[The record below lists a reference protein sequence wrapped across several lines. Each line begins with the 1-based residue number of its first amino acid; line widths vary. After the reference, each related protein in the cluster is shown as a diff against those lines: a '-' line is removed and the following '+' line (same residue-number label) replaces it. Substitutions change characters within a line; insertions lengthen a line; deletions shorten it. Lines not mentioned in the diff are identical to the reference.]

1 MTIRI
6 LVVDDSPFMRKSLQ
20 KMLEEA
26 PDLRVVATARDGV
39 DALEKIAEHKPDLVT
54 LDIEMPRMD
63 GLTCLKKI
71 MADHPMPVLM
81 VSSLTQ
87 EGAQATLDALSLG
100 ALDFIPK
107 ENSFASLSILQIQ
120 HDLQEKVRRLAGSP
134 RFHKALPAAPD
145 HAHPPASTPTHPAS
159 GHPAS
164 GHPAPSHPAP
174 GHPPVPVSAKPT
186 THAHATSLGNSLASS
201 PTAELLLI
209 GSSTGGPKA
218 LQDILPALPASLPVP
233 CLIVQHMPSTFT
245 KPFAERLDGLCQV
258 HVKEAEQ
265 GESLKAGTV
274 YIAPGGIHM
283 TYGVRGPKGHIEL
296 SPEPTSSLHRPSV
309 DVLFLSVAELFRG
322 QVLAGILTGMGSDG
336 AKGMEQLK
344 KKGAY
349 TLAEAEES
357 CVVYGM
363 PRAAAE
369 RGCVDVV
376 APLQDIP
383 GHLRKHFRI

>member
-1 MTIRI
+1 MTATIRI

-39 DALEKIAEHKPDLVT
+39 DALEKIQEHQPDIVT

-87 EGAQATLDALSLG
+87 EGAQATLDALSIG

-107 ENSFASLSILQIQ
+107 ESSFASMSILQIQ
-120 HDLQEKVRRLAGSP
+120 HDLQEKVRRLATSP
-134 RFHKALPAAPD
+134 RFHRLPGGAP
-145 HAHPPASTPTHPAS
+145 
-159 GHPAS
+159 
-164 GHPAPSHPAP
+164 HPAPPAAAPAP
-174 GHPPVPVSAKPT
+174 VKPAAAPPVRAAVPAG
-186 THAHATSLGNSLASS
+186 TSLPAT
-201 PTAELLLI
+201 PQADLLVL

-245 KPFAERLDGLCQV
+245 KPFADRLDGLCQV

-265 GESLKAGTV
+265 GEPLKAGTV
-274 YIAPGGIHM
+274 YIAPGGLHM
-283 TYGVRGPKGHIEL
+283 TYGTRTPKGCIEL
-296 SPEPTSSLHRPSV
+296 SSEPMSSLHRPSV
-309 DVLFLSVAELFRG
+309 DVLFMSVAELFHG
-322 QVLAGILTGMGSDG
+322 QALATILTGMGADG

-344 KKGAY
+344 RKGAH

-363 PRAAAE
+363 PRAAVE
-369 RGCVDVV
+369 RGCVDLV
-376 APLQDIP
+376 APLPDIA
-383 GHLRKHFRI
+383 GHIRRHFRI

>member
-26 PDLRVVATARDGV
+26 PDLRVVATARDGI
-39 DALEKIAEHKPDLVT
+39 DALEKIQEHQPDIVT

-63 GLTCLKKI
+63 GLTCLRKI

-87 EGAQATLDALSLG
+87 EGAQATLDALSIG

-107 ENSFASLSILQIQ
+107 ESGFASLSILQIQ
-120 HDLQEKVRRLAGSP
+120 QDLQEKVRRLATSP
-134 RFHKALPAAPD
+134 RFHRGGAAHPAPAAP
-145 HAHPPASTPTHPAS
+145 ARPTV
-159 GHPAS
+159 
-164 GHPAPSHPAP
+164 PAPKAP
-174 GHPPVPVSAKPT
+174 LPPPPPGAG
-186 THAHATSLGNSLASS
+186 LGS
-201 PTAELLLI
+201 PQADLLVI

-265 GESLKAGTV
+265 GEPLKAGTV

-283 TYGVRGPKGHIEL
+283 TYGARAPKGCVEL
-296 SPEPTSSLHRPSV
+296 SPEPVSSLHRPSV
-309 DVLFLSVAELFRG
+309 DVLFLSVAELFKG
-322 QVLAGILTGMGSDG
+322 QVLAGILTGMGADG

-344 KKGAY
+344 HKG
-349 TLAEAEES
+349 
-357 CVVYGM
+357 
-363 PRAAAE
+363 
-369 RGCVDVV
+369 
-376 APLQDIP
+376 
-383 GHLRKHFRI
+383 

>member
-26 PDLRVVATARDGV
+26 PDIRVVATARDGI
-39 DALEKIAEHKPDLVT
+39 DALEKIQEHNPDLVT

-71 MADHPMPVLM
+71 MADHPRPVLM

-107 ENSFASLSILQIQ
+107 ESGFASLSIMQIQ
-120 HDLQEKVRRLAGSP
+120 HDLQEKVRRLATSP
-134 RFHKALPAAPD
+134 RFHKI
-145 HAHPPASTPTHPAS
+145 PPASHPPTSAHVPVPSAPAR
-159 GHPAS
+159 PTAPKT
-164 GHPAPSHPAP
+164 PAPPPPP
-174 GHPPVPVSAKPT
+174 GAGLSA
-186 THAHATSLGNSLASS
+186 S
-201 PTAELLLI
+201 PQAELLLI

-218 LQDILPALPASLPVP
+218 LQDLLPTLPANLPVP

-245 KPFAERLDGLCQV
+245 KPFADRLDGLCQV

-265 GESLKAGTV
+265 GEPLKAGTV

-283 TYGVRGPKGHIEL
+283 TYGARGPKGTIEL
-296 SPEPTSSLHRPSV
+296 SPEPVSSLHRPSV

-344 KKGAY
+344 RKGAH
-349 TLAEAEES
+349 TLAESEES

-363 PRAAAE
+363 PRAAVE

-376 APLQDIP
+376 APLADIP
-383 GHLRKHFRI
+383 GHLRRHFRV

>member
-1 MTIRI
+1 
-6 LVVDDSPFMRKSLQ
+6 
-20 KMLEEA
+20 MLEEA
-26 PDLRVVATARDGV
+26 PDLRVVATARDGI
-39 DALEKIAEHKPDLVT
+39 DALEKIQEHKPDIVT

-63 GLTCLKKI
+63 GLSCLKKI

-107 ENSFASLSILQIQ
+107 ESGFASLSILQIQ
-120 HDLQEKVRRLAGSP
+120 HDLQEKVRRLATSP
-134 RFHKALPAAPD
+134 RFHRPAAPT
-145 HAHPPASTPTHPAS
+145 TPTTAAPIAAGAPAK
-159 GHPAS
+159 
-164 GHPAPSHPAP
+164 PAPQAKSL
-174 GHPPVPVSAKPT
+174 PP
-186 THAHATSLGNSLASS
+186 LGASLASS
-201 PTAELLLI
+201 PQAELLLI

-218 LQDILPALPASLPVP
+218 LQDILPTLPASLPVP

-245 KPFAERLDGLCQV
+245 KPFADRLNGICQV

-265 GESLKAGTV
+265 GEPLKAGTV

-283 TYGVRGPKGHIEL
+283 TFGARGAKGCIEL
-296 SPEPTSSLHRPSV
+296 SPEPMSSLHRPSV

-322 QVLAGILTGMGSDG
+322 QVLAGILTGMGADG

-344 KKGAY
+344 RKGAH
-349 TLAEAEES
+349 TLAESEES

-363 PRAAAE
+363 PRAAVE
-369 RGCVDVV
+369 RGCVDLV
-376 APLQDIP
+376 APLPDIP
-383 GHLRKHFRI
+383 GHLRRHFRI

>member
-1 MTIRI
+1 MTPTIRI

-26 PDLRVVATARDGV
+26 PDLRVIATARDGI
-39 DALEKIAEHKPDLVT
+39 DALEKIQEHKPDIVT

-107 ENSFASLSILQIQ
+107 ESGFASLSILQIQ
-120 HDLQEKVRRLAGSP
+120 QDLQEKVRRLATSP
-134 RFHKALPAAPD
+134 RFHRPAHAQPAPSTPAPFPAARPAAPKTGPSTVG
-145 HAHPPASTPTHPAS
+145 APA
-159 GHPAS
+159 G
-164 GHPAPSHPAP
+164 
-174 GHPPVPVSAKPT
+174 
-186 THAHATSLGNSLASS
+186 LGVASS
-201 PTAELLLI
+201 PQAELLII

-265 GESLKAGTV
+265 GEHLKAGTV

-283 TYGVRGPKGHIEL
+283 TYGARGPKGCLEL
-296 SPEPTSSLHRPSV
+296 SPEPVSSLHRPSV
-309 DVLFLSVAELFRG
+309 DVLFLSVAELYRG
-322 QVLAGILTGMGSDG
+322 QVLAGILTGMGADG

-344 KKGAY
+344 RKGAH
-349 TLAEAEES
+349 TLAESEES

-363 PRAAAE
+363 PRAAVE
-369 RGCVDVV
+369 RGCVDAI
-376 APLQDIP
+376 APVSEIP
-383 GHLRKHFRI
+383 GILRRHFKI

>member
-26 PDLRVVATARDGV
+26 PDLRVVATARDGI
-39 DALEKIAEHKPDLVT
+39 DALEKIQEYKPDIVT

-87 EGAQATLDALSLG
+87 EGAQATLDALSIG

-107 ENSFASLSILQIQ
+107 ESGFASMSILQIQ
-120 HDLQEKVRRLAGSP
+120 HDLQEKVRRLATSP
-134 RFHKALPAAPD
+134 RFHRPAQPSAHSAPASAPIHVAMPPRPAAAPR
-145 HAHPPASTPTHPAS
+145 AAAPPSGASLSAS
-159 GHPAS
+159 PQ
-164 GHPAPSHPAP
+164 
-174 GHPPVPVSAKPT
+174 
-186 THAHATSLGNSLASS
+186 
-201 PTAELLLI
+201 AELLVI

-218 LQDILPALPASLPVP
+218 LQDILPMLPASLPVP

-245 KPFAERLDGLCQV
+245 RPFADRLDGLCQV

-265 GESLKAGTV
+265 GEPLKAGTV

-283 TYGVRGPKGHIEL
+283 TYGARGSKGCVEL
-296 SPEPTSSLHRPSV
+296 SPEPVSSLHRPSV
-309 DVLFLSVAELFRG
+309 DVLFLSVSELFRG

-344 KKGAY
+344 RKGAH
-349 TLAEAEES
+349 TLAESEES

-363 PRAAAE
+363 PRAAVE

-376 APLQDIP
+376 APLADIP

>member
-20 KMLEEA
+20 KMLEAA

-39 DALEKIAEHKPDLVT
+39 DALEKIEEFKPDIVT

-63 GLTCLKKI
+63 GLTCLKRI
-71 MADHPMPVLM
+71 MAEHPMPVLM

-87 EGAQATLDALSLG
+87 EGAQSTLDALSLG

-120 HDLQEKVRRLAGSP
+120 NDLQEKVRRLATSP
-134 RFHKALPAAPD
+134 RFHKPGAPHAPLPSPAA
-145 HAHPPASTPTHPAS
+145 HAPVPARPVPLPKVPLAS
-159 GHPAS
+159 GPGLGAS
-164 GHPAPSHPAP
+164 PQ
-174 GHPPVPVSAKPT
+174 
-186 THAHATSLGNSLASS
+186 
-201 PTAELLLI
+201 AELLVI

-218 LQDILPALPASLPVP
+218 LQDILPALPAALPVP

-245 KPFAERLDGLCQV
+245 KPFADRLNGLCQV

-265 GESLKAGTV
+265 GEPLKAGTV

-283 TYGVRGPKGHIEL
+283 TYGARGPKGCIEL
-296 SPEPTSSLHRPSV
+296 SPEPMSSLHRPSV

-344 KKGAY
+344 KKGAH
-349 TLAEAEES
+349 TLAESEES

-363 PRAAAE
+363 PRAAVE

-376 APLQDIP
+376 TPLADIP
-383 GHLRKHFRI
+383 GHLRRHFKL

>member
-26 PDLRVVATARDGV
+26 PDLRVVATARDGI
-39 DALEKIAEHKPDLVT
+39 DALEKIQEHKPDIVT

-87 EGAQATLDALSLG
+87 EGAQATLDALSIG

-107 ENSFASLSILQIQ
+107 ESGFASLSILQIQ
-120 HDLQEKVRRLAGSP
+120 HDLQEKVRRLATSP
-134 RFHKALPAAPD
+134 RFHRTAPAPAQTIP
-145 HAHPPASTPTHPAS
+145 AHPATGTAR
-159 GHPAS
+159 
-164 GHPAPSHPAP
+164 PAPLPKAP
-174 GHPPVPVSAKPT
+174 PT
-186 THAHATSLGNSLASS
+186 SGASLGSS
-201 PTAELLLI
+201 PQAEILLI

-218 LQDILPALPASLPVP
+218 LQDILPALPANLPVP

-245 KPFAERLDGLCQV
+245 KPFADRLNGLCQV

-265 GESLKAGTV
+265 GEPLKAGTV

-283 TYGVRGPKGHIEL
+283 TYGPRGPKGCIEL
-296 SPEPTSSLHRPSV
+296 SPEPMSSLHRPSV
-309 DVLFLSVAELFRG
+309 DVLFMSVFELFRG
-322 QVLAGILTGMGSDG
+322 QVLAGILTGMGADG

-344 KKGAY
+344 KKGAH

-363 PRAAAE
+363 PRAAVE
-369 RGCVDVV
+369 RGCVDVI
-376 APLQDIP
+376 APLPDIP

>member
-1 MTIRI
+1 MTPTIRI

-26 PDLRVVATARDGV
+26 PDLRVVATARDGI
-39 DALEKIAEHKPDLVT
+39 DALEKIQEHKPDIVT

-71 MADHPMPVLM
+71 MADFPMPVLM

-87 EGAQATLDALSLG
+87 EGAQSTLEALSIG

-107 ENSFASLSILQIQ
+107 ENSFASMSILQIQ
-120 HDLQEKVRRLAGSP
+120 QDLQDKVRRLATSP
-134 RFHKALPAAPD
+134 RFHKPSATTPTPSPVPAAGKPGTLPK
-145 HAHPPASTPTHPAS
+145 AAAPPS
-159 GHPAS
+159 G
-164 GHPAPSHPAP
+164 
-174 GHPPVPVSAKPT
+174 SA
-186 THAHATSLGNSLASS
+186 LGSS
-201 PTAELLLI
+201 PQAELLVI

-218 LQDILPALPASLPVP
+218 LQDILPALPANLQVA
-233 CLIVQHMPSTFT
+233 CLVVQHMPSTFT
-245 KPFAERLDGLCQV
+245 KPFADRLDGLCQV

-265 GESLKAGTV
+265 GEPLKAGTV
-274 YIAPGGIHM
+274 YIAPGGLHM
-283 TYGVRGPKGHIEL
+283 TYGARGPKGCIEL
-296 SPEPTSSLHRPSV
+296 STEPVSSLHRPSV

-344 KKGAY
+344 HKGAH
-349 TLAEAEES
+349 TLAESEES

-363 PRAAAE
+363 PRAAVE

-376 APLQDIP
+376 APLSDIP
-383 GHLRKHFRI
+383 GHLRRHFKI

>member
-26 PDLRVVATARDGV
+26 PDLKVVATARDGV
-39 DALEKIAEHKPDLVT
+39 DALEKIEEYNPDIVT

-63 GLTCLKKI
+63 GITCLKKI
-71 MADHPMPVLM
+71 MATHPLPVLM

-107 ENSFASLSILQIQ
+107 ESSFATMTIMQIQ
-120 HDLQEKVRRLAGSP
+120 QDLQEKVRRLATSP
-134 RFHKALPAAPD
+134 KFHPRSPAEPPAHAAPPAPAAARPLPARPAVPLPPGTALPI
-145 HAHPPASTPTHPAS
+145 
-159 GHPAS
+159 
-164 GHPAPSHPAP
+164 
-174 GHPPVPVSAKPT
+174 
-186 THAHATSLGNSLASS
+186 S
-201 PTAELLLI
+201 PMADLLVI

-218 LQDILPALPASLPVP
+218 LQDILPALPADLPVP
-233 CLIVQHMPSTFT
+233 CLVVQHMPSTFT
-245 KPFAERLDGLCQV
+245 KPFADRLDGLCQV

-283 TYGVRGPKGHIEL
+283 LYGARGPKGCVEL
-296 SPEPTSSLHRPSV
+296 SPEPVTSLHRPSV
-309 DVLFLSVAELFRG
+309 DVLFLSVAEQYRG
-322 QVLAGILTGMGSDG
+322 QVLATILTGMGADG

-344 KKGAY
+344 RKGAH
-349 TLAEAEES
+349 TLAESEES

-363 PRAAAE
+363 PRAAVE
-369 RGCVDVV
+369 RGCVDLV
-376 APLQDIP
+376 APLPDIA
-383 GHLRKHFRI
+383 GHLRRHFRL

>member
-1 MTIRI
+1 MTQTIRI

-39 DALEKIAEHKPDLVT
+39 DALEKIQEHKPDIVT

-107 ENSFASLSILQIQ
+107 ESGFASLSILQIQ
-120 HDLQEKVRRLAGSP
+120 QDLQEKVRRLATSP
-134 RFHKALPAAPD
+134 RFHKPASALPPPPPPAPSGAALPAA
-145 HAHPPASTPTHPAS
+145 A
-159 GHPAS
+159 
-164 GHPAPSHPAP
+164 
-174 GHPPVPVSAKPT
+174 AKPV
-186 THAHATSLGNSLASS
+186 AAPKPAAPAGAGLASS
-201 PTAELLLI
+201 PQADLLVI

-218 LQDILPALPASLPVP
+218 LQDILPTLPANLPVP

-245 KPFAERLDGLCQV
+245 KPFADRLDGLCQV

-265 GESLKAGTV
+265 GEPLKAGTV

-283 TYGVRGPKGHIEL
+283 TYGARGPKGCVEL
-296 SPEPTSSLHRPSV
+296 SPEPVSSLHRPSV
-309 DVLFLSVAELFRG
+309 DVLFLSVAEVFRG
-322 QVLAGILTGMGSDG
+322 QVLAGILTGMGADG

-344 KKGAY
+344 RKGAH
-349 TLAEAEES
+349 TLAESEES

-363 PRAAAE
+363 PRAAVE
-369 RGCVDVV
+369 RGCVDVI
-376 APLQDIP
+376 APLPEIP
-383 GHLRKHFRI
+383 GHLRRHFRI

>member
-26 PDLRVVATARDGV
+26 PDLRVVATARDGI
-39 DALEKIAEHKPDLVT
+39 DALEKIQEHKPDLVT

-63 GLTCLKKI
+63 GLTCLKRI
-71 MADHPMPVLM
+71 MAEHPLPVLM

-107 ENSFASLSILQIQ
+107 ESGFASLSILQIQ
-120 HDLQEKVRRLAGSP
+120 HDLQEKVRRLATSP
-134 RFHKALPAAPD
+134 RFHKPA
-145 HAHPPASTPTHPAS
+145 PPAF
-159 GHPAS
+159 
-164 GHPAPSHPAP
+164 PAPSPGPSGTTSPAAQAKPAP
-174 GHPPVPVSAKPT
+174 PPKPSAPT
-186 THAHATSLGNSLASS
+186 GTGLGSS
-201 PTAELLLI
+201 PMADLLVI

-218 LQDILPALPASLPVP
+218 LQDILPTLPANLPVP

-245 KPFAERLDGLCQV
+245 KPFADRLNGLCQV

-265 GESLKAGTV
+265 GEPLKAGTV

-283 TYGVRGPKGHIEL
+283 TYGARGKGCIEL
-296 SPEPTSSLHRPSV
+296 SPEPVSSLHRPSV
-309 DVLFLSVAELFRG
+309 DVLFMSVSELFRG
-322 QVLAGILTGMGSDG
+322 QVLAGILTGMGADG

-344 KKGAY
+344 RKGAH
-349 TLAEAEES
+349 TLAESEES

-363 PRAAAE
+363 PRAAVE
-369 RGCVDVV
+369 RGCVDVI
-376 APLQDIP
+376 APLSDIP
-383 GHLRKHFRI
+383 GHLRRHFRI

>member
-39 DALEKIAEHKPDLVT
+39 DALEKIEEHKPDIVT
-54 LDIEMPRMD
+54 LDVEMPRMD

-87 EGAQATLDALSLG
+87 EGAQATLDALALG

-107 ENSFASLSILQIQ
+107 ESSFASMSILQIQ
-120 HDLQEKVRRLAGSP
+120 KDLQEKVRRLASSP
-134 RFHKALPAAPD
+134 RFHKAGPPPAKPLPAAP
-145 HAHPPASTPTHPAS
+145 AAPVPAGPAAPPRASAPLPASDT
-159 GHPAS
+159 
-164 GHPAPSHPAP
+164 
-174 GHPPVPVSAKPT
+174 K
-186 THAHATSLGNSLASS
+186 LGSS
-201 PTAELLLI
+201 PQAELLVI
-209 GSSTGGPKA
+209 GTSTGGPKA
-218 LQDILPALPASLPVP
+218 LQDILPTLPASLPVP

-245 KPFAERLDGLCQV
+245 RPFADRLNGLCQV

-265 GESLKAGTV
+265 EEPLKAGTV

-283 TYGVRGPKGHIEL
+283 TYGSRGSKGCIEL
-296 SPEPTSSLHRPSV
+296 SPEPVSSLHRPSV
-309 DVLFLSVAELFRG
+309 DVLFLSVSEHFRG

-344 KKGAY
+344 RKGAY

-357 CVVYGM
+357 CAVYGM
-363 PRAAAE
+363 PRAAVE

-376 APLQDIP
+376 APLAAIP
-383 GHLRKHFRI
+383 GHLRRHFGI